1 MKTKKSSKE
10 IAKEAVD
17 FAMKN
22 YPITME
28 RLRLEEIKDLER
40 EERKAKAKQV
50 YDELMQK
57 YPNLME
63 KLKNS

>member
-1 MKTKKSSKE
+1 
-10 IAKEAVD
+10 
-17 FAMKN
+17 
-22 YPITME
+22 ME

-50 YDELMQK
+50 YDEVMQK